1 MKLIRE
7 LFHIIKFIILH
18 PLNKSQKIKA
28 VINFFKWQISTRLIK
43 KSVVFPWVD
52 DARLVISAG
61 QAGLTGN
68 LYSGF
73 MEYEDMI
80 FLLHALQKSETF
92 VDVGANAG
100 AYTVLASKV
109 IGSNSTAF
117 EPIPETSNLLSDQVQ
132 INRIENIVEIKNMGV
147 GDKQDELLFTNDSGA
162 MNRVSLNDEAEN
174 TIRIKVTTL
183 DSELNKD
190 TNYFLKIDVE
200 GYEYNVI
207 EGASDLLASNK
218 VSAIIIELN
227 GSGNQFG
234 HTDIDV
240 HKKIISYGFIPIS
253 YNPINREID
262 QLDDIKT
269 KNIGNTI
276 YIRDI
281 DAITERCK
289 AAPIHTI
296 HTAAGIKI

>member
-1 MKLIRE
+1 
-7 LFHIIKFIILH
+7 
-18 PLNKSQKIKA
+18 
-28 VINFFKWQISTRLIK
+28 
-43 KSVVFPWVD
+43 
-52 DARLVISAG
+52 
-61 QAGLTGN
+61 
-68 LYSGF
+68 